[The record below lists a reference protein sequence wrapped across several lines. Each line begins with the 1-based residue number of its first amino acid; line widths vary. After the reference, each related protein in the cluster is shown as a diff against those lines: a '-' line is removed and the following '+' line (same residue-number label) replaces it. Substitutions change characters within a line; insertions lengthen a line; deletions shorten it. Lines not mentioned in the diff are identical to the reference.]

1 MDEPM
6 PCESSVCDEAIEKL
20 TAPMAVS
27 SEKAATLD
35 DALGQIDAPAHGNA
49 VHRSEDSNEK
59 QHPVSHSGIRKFTGN
74 QQIQNAGMLQHPVKE
89 KNQNQKGR
97 CPSEI
102 RFSDSRFQQNLISC
116 LTDYLPEFFQRH
128 PVRIKSNV
136 CRSLLI
142 TDLRALNARCLF

>member
-1 MDEPM
+1 M
-6 PCESSVCDEAIEKL
+6 
-20 TAPMAVS
+20 
-27 SEKAATLD
+27 
-35 DALGQIDAPAHGNA
+35 
-49 VHRSEDSNEK
+49 HRGKDSNEK
-59 QHPVSHSGIRKFTGN
+59 KHPISHPGIRKFTRN
-74 QQIQNAGMLQHPVKE
+74 QQIQNAGVLQHPVK
-89 KNQNQKGR
+89 KKDQNQKGR

-142 TDLRALNARCLF
+142 TDLRALNAWCLFYHLFYFILAVYAFHTTNVKSFSADIHVFRTSWRES